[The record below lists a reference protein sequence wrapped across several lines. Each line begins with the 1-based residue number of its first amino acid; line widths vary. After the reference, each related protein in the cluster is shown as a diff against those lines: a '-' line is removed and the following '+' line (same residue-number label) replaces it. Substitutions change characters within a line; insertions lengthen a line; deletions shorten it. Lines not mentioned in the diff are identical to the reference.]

1 MRARP
6 VAAIVAAVAV
16 LGALGYARSQSRPRA
31 AEAGEKDRL
40 VVTTTVKRQDLLIT
54 VSETGVVA
62 AKDST
67 PVIPEIS
74 GRIQFICG
82 NGIVVGRGDTVVR
95 LDPKPF
101 EEALTNLQVRYEEAL
116 RRMVQ
121 TEMVGEEQM
130 KGLRL
135 RLQRS
140 EDQVTAF
147 ERQQEV
153 TLQQAADS
161 LEFNSKELERLREDA
176 EVTRRL
182 AAKGLVAETEV
193 ERQDAA
199 VKSAEFSLT
208 REKVNY
214 ELAKSQA
221 AADLARRRQSVSYTT
236 RDMGR
241 ARGFSQRGMRMGGN
255 QVENL
260 TVQLAR
266 AEEDLAKT
274 TLTAPT
280 DGLVMLAAQT
290 GVQGDTRPLRTG
302 DYAPQG
308 REVASIVS
316 LERMEVKLELGQAE
330 ITQVWMG
337 QEAEVTIDAL
347 PGNVL
352 KGKITSIG
360 QTARRPPLQGWSSG
374 LSSSATFPVTIDLP
388 PIGKALIRPGM
399 RAGVR
404 VVSRKVANALTV
416 PTGCIFEHEGH
427 PVVFAEREGTFVA
440 TRVTLGD
447 SNREYT
453 AITKG
458 LKEGDRI
465 ALNDLGAP
473 LSAGASEQGK
483 SK

>member
-1 MRARP
+1 MKVRLLAG
-6 VAAIVAAVAV
+6 IIAAVVV
-16 LGALGYARSQSRPRA
+16 LGALGWARLQSRPRA
-31 AEAGEKDRL
+31 ADAATKDHL
-40 VVTTTVKRQDLLIT
+40 VVTTTVKRQDLLIA

-82 NGIVVGRGDTVVR
+82 NGIVVKGGDTLVR

-101 EEALTNLQVRYEEAL
+101 EEALTELQVRYEEAV
-116 RRMVQ
+116 RSMVQ

-140 EDQVTAF
+140 EDGLAAF
-147 ERQQEV
+147 ERQQQV

-161 LEFNSKELERLREDA
+161 IEFHTKELDKQREDA

-182 AAKGLVAETEV
+182 AAKGLLAETEV

-199 VKSAEFSLT
+199 VKSAEFSLA
-208 REKVNY
+208 REKIDY
-214 ELAKSQA
+214 ELKKSQA
-221 AADLARRRQSVSYTT
+221 AADLANRRQSVSYTT
-236 RDMGR
+236 RDMGW

-260 TVQLAR
+260 SVQLAR
-266 AEEDLAKT
+266 AQEDLAKT

-280 DGLVMLAAQT
+280 DGLVVLAAQT

-316 LERMEVKLELGQAE
+316 LERMEVKLELDQAE

-347 PGNVL
+347 PGKVL

-374 LSSSATFPVTIDLP
+374 LSSAATFPVTIDPP

-399 RAGVR
+399 RASVR
-404 VVSRKVANALTV
+404 IVSRKVTNALTV
-416 PTGCIFEHEGH
+416 PTGCIFKHEGH
-427 PVVFAEREGTFVA
+427 PVVFVEREGAFVPA
-440 TRVTLGD
+440 QVTLGD

-473 LSAGASEQGK
+473 LSTGASAKGK

>member
-1 MRARP
+1 
-6 VAAIVAAVAV
+6 VFV
-16 LGALGYARSQSRPRA
+16 
-31 AEAGEKDRL
+31 L

-62 AKDST
+62 AKNST

-82 NGIVVGRGDTVVR
+82 NGIVVKRGDPVVR

-101 EEALTNLQVRYEEAL
+101 EEALTNLQVRYEEAE
-116 RRMVQ
+116 RSMFQ

-135 RLQRS
+135 RLNRA
-140 EDQVTAF
+140 EDQVAAF
-147 ERQQEV
+147 ERQQQV

-161 LEFNSKELERLREDA
+161 IDFRTKELERLREDA

-193 ERQDAA
+193 ERQEAA
-199 VKSAEFSLT
+199 VKAAEFSLT
-208 REKVNY
+208 REKVDY
-214 ELAKSQA
+214 ELKKSQA
-221 AADLARRRQSVSYTT
+221 AADLASRRQSVSYTT
-236 RDMGR
+236 RDMSR
-241 ARGFSQRGMRMGGN
+241 ARGFSERGLRMGGN

-316 LERMEVKLELGQAE
+316 LERMEIKLELGQTE

-347 PGNVL
+347 PGKVL

-360 QTARRPPLQGWSSG
+360 QTARRPPVQGWSAG

-388 PIGKALIRPGM
+388 PIGEALIRPGM

-404 VVSRKVANALTV
+404 IVSRKVANALTV

-427 PVVFAEREGTFVA
+427 PVVFVEREGAFVA
-440 TRVTLGD
+440 TQVTLGD
-447 SNREYT
+447 ANREYT
-453 AITKG
+453 AIAKG